1 MSEMP
6 SQQPLGRTDVI
17 AIHVTLANHA
27 LQPPRGNL
35 HVHVSRS
42 LNIHSG
48 KFVRLRWGRG
58 GGGGKVGGR
67 AGSTFRYIPCVNFR
81 RIDSLGVG
89 PANCVTIA

>member
-1 MSEMP
+1 MSKMP
-6 SQQPLGRTDVI
+6 SQQPLVRTDVI

-48 KFVRLRWGRG
+48 KFVRLRGAG
-58 GGGGKVGGR
+58 GGGGRGKGG
-67 AGSTFRYIPCVNFR
+67 GQGQHFVTFLV
-81 RIDSLGVG
+81 
-89 PANCVTIA
+89 